1 MWKEWIGFG
10 IGMQSLEEGPGGR
23 GEAVLVEV
31 GWLGVGGE
39 LGEVLCRLGTV
50 VVVYLE
56 GKRRKVEAFQPML
69 GGLGR

>member
-1 MWKEWIGFG
+1 M
-10 IGMQSLEEGPGGR
+10 EGVDRVWDRHAKLGRRPGRAGR
-23 GEAVLVEV
+23 GSFGR

-39 LGEVLCRLGTV
+39 LGEVLCRLRTV